1 MLDEQEIRR
10 LLLATAARD
19 VDAFA
24 RLYKRC
30 APLLLGVAQ
39 RITRRRELAEE
50 GAAPSVVAAVSAD
63 RRTLELRVA
72 RPIVAGPQQS
82 YELWVT

>member
-1 MLDEQEIRR
+1 LLEEQEIRR

-63 RRTLELRVA
+63 RDGARVASLRTLDTD
-72 RPIVAGPQQS
+72 GQG
-82 YELWVT
+82 